1 MAKDGFGI
9 FFYDP
14 IANQGN
20 TSADIELNKAEGG
33 TNYTGKIVFSGEKLS
48 DEEKQVPDNLQ
59 SYIKQPLKIVG
70 SLVLKD
76 GVTLE
81 ANHQEGSNVVMD
93 LGTTLQTPDTS
104 GEAITLTNLDI
115 NVASL
120 GGGGHSC

>member
-1 MAKDGFGI
+1 ECSLTANLGDITFDGNKIITTSSGSSTVKRNSIDLGTGKFTKLRAKDGFGI

-59 SYIKQPLKIVG
+59 SYIKQPLKISAG

-81 ANHQEGSNVVMD
+81 
-93 LGTTLQTPDTS
+93 
-104 GEAITLTNLDI
+104 
-115 NVASL
+115 
-120 GGGGHSC
+120 